1 MKNLL
6 ILIALTLLFSCYKEK
21 KITKADVKYL
31 KYLVKYK
38 LKFNEHRKV
47 SNVKIDVIEHDF
59 IDPNEVRTFIIG
71 KDLNKMTL
79 YYDNSFIIYIDNKP
93 FITFYSK

>member
-1 MKNLL
+1 
-6 ILIALTLLFSCYKEK
+6 
-21 KITKADVKYL
+21 
-31 KYLVKYK
+31 
-38 LKFNEHRKV
+38 V